1 MFRYPIMSDDD
12 DLIYVKKQNNIH
24 YGSIEEQERQRLQSA
39 QLVPPGEE
47 RMDDQPG
54 SPTNEHTESV
64 PVGNIHTSDGNANA
78 FKFKYNLQPIS

>member
-1 MFRYPIMSDDD
+1 MSDDD

-47 RMDDQPG
+47 RMDDQPS
-54 SPTNEHTESV
+54 SPTNEHSEAV
-64 PVGNIHTSDGNANA
+64 PVGNIHTSDGNAKQMP
-78 FKFKYNLQPIS
+78 FNLSTYSH